1 MRSICLGVVLA
12 ALAGCIVRAAEIR
25 VLTTGVVHPTGL
37 REITEAFAGK
47 TGVKVTIVNESTLT
61 VLNDSKTT
69 DQAADVLILPMEHM
83 GDLALAG
90 RIKSGSIT
98 PLGRLELGLYVKPG
112 APHPDIST
120 VPKFIE
126 ALKIASSVTC
136 NDPASGSVP
145 DVLVQMIF
153 RQPEFKD
160 IHLQKTVG
168 NSVAGLKRGDG
179 DQNAM
184 SIGLIH
190 QIHPADGQP
199 YDDPILVGA
208 LPVELKAWVD
218 MMVAV
223 SARTNDEKDA
233 AAFIQFVTGPDM
245 AAAWKKRG
253 TYVY

>member
-1 MRSICLGVVLA
+1 MRSICLTIVLTA
-12 ALAGCIVRAAEIR
+12 FVASLAPSAEIR

-47 TGVKVTIVNESTLT
+47 TGVKVTIVNEGTPT

-112 APHPDIST
+112 APHPDVST
-120 VPKFIE
+120 VPKFVE
-126 ALKIASSVTC
+126 ALKTASSVTC

-145 DVLVQMIF
+145 DVLVQMIL

-160 IHLQKTVG
+160 IRVQKTVG

-190 QIHPADGQP
+190 QIHPADGRA

-223 SARTNDEKDA
+223 SARTSDEKNA
-233 AAFIQFVTGPDM
+233 AAFIQFITGPDL

>member
-1 MRSICLGVVLA
+1 MRSICSAVVLT
-12 ALAGCIVRAAEIR
+12 ALVASLVPAAEIR

-37 REITEAFAGK
+37 HDITEAFANK
-47 TGVKVTIVNESTLT
+47 TGVKVTIINQSTVT
-61 VLNDSKTT
+61 VLNEPKTT
-69 DQAADVLILPMEHM
+69 DPSADVLILPMEHM

-90 RIKSGSIT
+90 RIKSGSMM
-98 PLGRLELGLYVKPG
+98 PLGRLDIGLYVKPG

-120 VPKFIE
+120 VPKLIE
-126 ALKIASSVTC
+126 ALATASSVTS

-145 DVLVQMIF
+145 DLLVQMIF

-179 DQNAM
+179 DQHAM

-190 QIHPADGQP
+190 QIHPADGKP

-208 LPVELKAWVD
+208 LPLDLKAWVD

-223 SARTNDEKDA
+223 ARGTTDEKDA
-233 AAFIQFVTGPDM
+233 AAFIQFITSPDM
-245 AAAWKKRG
+245 APVWKKRG
-253 TYVY
+253 TYLY